1 MLCMALLC
9 TALFASCEKAL
20 DNPKDEGHPIL
31 YGYYQES
38 KGLNKDAVD
47 IDSVCRFS
55 DKVYDYV
62 YFNPDCVSTTYFY
75 KIEYNITQRLA
86 DLGITFEGSRWNGT
100 TVIDFDFGGEDNDEE
115 ENEE

>member
-1 MLCMALLC
+1 MALLIRRH
-9 TALFASCEKAL
+9 TRQLLSLVAFALLFASCEKAL

-62 YFNPDCVSTTYFY
+62 YFNPDCVSTSYFSR
-75 KIEYNITQRLA
+75 IEYNISQRLG
-86 DLGITFEGSRWNGT
+86 DLGITFEGSRWDGT
-100 TVIDFDFGGEDNDEE
+100 TVIDFNF
-115 ENEE
+115 